1 MGHIQSGGYRKINIP
16 KFRAVITQKKITFLN
31 TFMNND
37 GKRKTNELRSQLNNL
52 GKEPQNKL
60 KESTRNNIIRS
71 KAEKISQRIEK
82 KNN

>member
-16 KFRAVITQKKITFLN
+16 KFRAVITKKFTFLN

-82 KNN
+82 KQI